1 MKIAETA
8 ALVTG
13 GASGLGAATAR
24 ALAARGARVAILDL
38 DAAKGEAVAVEIGGF
53 YAHCDVADE
62 TSASAAIAASAEAHG
77 AARILVS
84 CAGIGTAARI
94 VGREGPMP
102 LAAFE
107 RVVQVNLVGTFNM
120 MRLAAAAMQPL
131 EPGEGGERGV
141 IVSTA
146 SVAAYE
152 GQIGQA
158 AYAASKAGIVALTL
172 PAARE
177 FAKTGI
183 RAMTIA
189 PGLFETPLLAELP
202 EETRAGLAAA
212 IPFPQRLGLA
222 EEFAALAVHIVENS
236 YLNGET
242 IRLDGG
248 LRMATR

>member
-1 MKIAETA
+1 MKIAGMA

-24 ALAARGARVAILDL
+24 MLAAKGARVGILDL
-38 DAAKGEAVAVEIGGF
+38 EETKGAAVAAECGGVF
-53 YAHCDVADE
+53 ARTDVADE
-62 TSASAAIAASAEAHG
+62 GSAKAAIEACAARHG
-77 AARILVS
+77 GARILVC

-107 RVVQVNLVGTFNM
+107 RVIHVNLIGTFNT
-120 MRLAAAAMQPL
+120 MRLAAAAMQAL
-131 EPGEGGERGV
+131 DADGDGERGA
-141 IVSTA
+141 IVLTA
-146 SVAAYE
+146 SVAAFE

-158 AYAASKAGIVALTL
+158 AYAASKGGIAALTL

-177 FAKTGI
+177 FARSGI
-183 RAMTIA
+183 RVVTIA
-189 PGLFETPLLAELP
+189 PGLFETPLLGELP
-202 EETRAGLAAA
+202 QETRAGLAAA

-222 EEFAALAVHIVENS
+222 DEFAALAAHIVENS

-242 IRLDGG
+242 IRLDGA
-248 LRMATR
+248 LRMAPR

>member
-1 MKIAETA
+1 MKIAGMA

-24 ALAARGARVAILDL
+24 MLAAKGARVGILDL
-38 DAAKGEAVAVEIGGF
+38 EETKGAAVAAECGGVF
-53 YAHCDVADE
+53 ARTDVADE
-62 TSASAAIAASAEAHG
+62 GSAKAAIEACAARHG
-77 AARILVS
+77 GARILVC

-107 RVVQVNLVGTFNM
+107 RVIHVNLIGTFNT
-120 MRLAAAAMQPL
+120 MRLAAAAMQAL
-131 EPGEGGERGV
+131 DADGDGERGA
-141 IVSTA
+141 IVLTA
-146 SVAAYE
+146 SVAAFE

-158 AYAASKAGIVALTL
+158 AYAASKGGIAALTL

-177 FAKTGI
+177 FARSGI
-183 RAMTIA
+183 RVVTIA
-189 PGLFETPLLAELP
+189 PGLFETPLLGELP
-202 EETRAGLAAA
+202 QETRAGLAAA

-222 EEFAALAVHIVENS
+222 DEFAALAVHIVENS

-242 IRLDGG
+242 IRLDGA
-248 LRMATR
+248 LRMAPR

>member
-1 MKIAETA
+1 MKIAGMA

-24 ALAARGARVAILDL
+24 MLAAKGARVGILDL
-38 DAAKGEAVAVEIGGF
+38 DETKGAAVAAECGGTF
-53 YAHCDVADE
+53 ARTDVADE
-62 TSASAAIAASAEAHG
+62 GSAKAAIEACAARHG
-77 AARILVS
+77 GARILVC

-107 RVVQVNLVGTFNM
+107 RVIHVNLIGTFNT
-120 MRLAAAAMQPL
+120 MRLAAAAMQAL
-131 EPGEGGERGV
+131 DADGDGERGA
-141 IVSTA
+141 IVLTA
-146 SVAAYE
+146 SVAAFE

-158 AYAASKAGIVALTL
+158 AYAASKGGIAALTL

-177 FAKTGI
+177 FARSGI
-183 RAMTIA
+183 RVVTIA
-189 PGLFETPLLAELP
+189 PGLFETPLLGELP
-202 EETRAGLAAA
+202 QETRAGLAAA

-222 EEFAALAVHIVENS
+222 DEFAALAVHIVENS

-242 IRLDGG
+242 IRLDGA
-248 LRMATR
+248 LRMAPR

>member
-1 MKIAETA
+1 MKIAGQA

-24 ALAARGARVAILDL
+24 ALAAKGARVGILDL
-38 DAAKGEAVAVEIGGF
+38 DATRGEAVAAECGGVF
-53 YAHCDVADE
+53 ARCDVADE
-62 TSASAAIAASAEAHG
+62 GSAEAAIAACAARHG
-77 AARILVS
+77 VARILVN

-107 RVVQVNLVGTFNM
+107 RVVRVNLVGTFNM
-120 MRLAAAAMQPL
+120 MRLAAAAMQTL
-131 EPGEGGERGV
+131 EADNEGERGA

-158 AYAASKAGIVALTL
+158 AYAASKGGIAALTL

-177 FAKTGI
+177 FAKSGI
-183 RAMTIA
+183 RVVTIA
-189 PGLFETPLLAELP
+189 PGLFETPLLGELP
-202 EETRAGLAAA
+202 EDTRAGLAAA
-212 IPFPQRLGLA
+212 IPFPQRLGRA
-222 EEFAALAVHIVENS
+222 DEFAALAVHIVENS

-242 IRLDGG
+242 IRLDGA
-248 LRMATR
+248 LRMAPR

>member
-1 MKIAETA
+1 MKIAGMA

-24 ALAARGARVAILDL
+24 MLAAKGARVGILDL
-38 DAAKGEAVAVEIGGF
+38 EETKGAAVAAECGGVF
-53 YAHCDVADE
+53 VRTDVADE
-62 TSASAAIAASAEAHG
+62 GSAKAAIEACAARHG
-77 AARILVS
+77 GARILVC

-107 RVVQVNLVGTFNM
+107 RVIHVNLIGTFNT
-120 MRLAAAAMQPL
+120 MRLAAAAMQAL
-131 EPGEGGERGV
+131 DADGDGERGA
-141 IVSTA
+141 IVLTA
-146 SVAAYE
+146 SVAAFE

-158 AYAASKAGIVALTL
+158 AYAASKGGIAALTL

-177 FAKTGI
+177 FARSGI
-183 RAMTIA
+183 RVVTIA
-189 PGLFETPLLAELP
+189 PGLFETPLLGELP
-202 EETRAGLAAA
+202 QETRAGLAAA

-222 EEFAALAVHIVENS
+222 DEFAALAVHIVENS

-242 IRLDGG
+242 IRLDGA
-248 LRMATR
+248 LRMAPR